1 VDLAPRRD
9 VQAPAD
15 PMNVLDAL
23 AESKIAAAI
32 ASGELSN
39 LPGEGRPLELDD
51 SPLVPEALRAAYR
64 ILRNAGF
71 VPPEVEACRERAN
84 LARMVASLDDEPA
97 RRRAA
102 LRLALIEARLEATGT
117 AAGATS
123 GYRGALLERLAR

>member
-1 VDLAPRRD
+1 
-9 VQAPAD
+9 
-15 PMNVLDAL
+15 MNVLDAL

-32 ASGELSN
+32 ASGELSD

-51 SPLVPEALRAAYR
+51 CPLVPEALRVAYR

-84 LARMVASLDDEPA
+84 LARMIASLDDEPA

>member
-1 VDLAPRRD
+1 GDLRGVDAEHPL
-9 VQAPAD
+9 
-15 PMNVLDAL
+15 AL
-23 AESKIAAAI
+23 AAAVE
-32 ASGELSN
+32 SGERSN
-39 LPGEGRPLELDD
+39 LPGEGRPLELDE
-51 SPLVPEALRAAYR
+51 SPLVTEALRAAYR

-71 VPPEVEACRERAN
+71 VPPEVEACRERAT

>member
-1 VDLAPRRD
+1 
-9 VQAPAD
+9 
-15 PMNVLDAL
+15 MNVLDAL

-71 VPPEVEACRERAN
+71 VPPEVEQRREAADLRRLIA
-84 LARMVASLDDEPA
+84 AATADPEK
-97 RRRAA
+97 RRALA
-102 LRLALIEARLEATGT
+102 KLALLEARLDARGGG
-117 AAGATS
+117 AARTS
-123 GYRGALLERLAR
+123 GYSTQLLSRLGRAG

>member
-1 VDLAPRRD
+1 
-9 VQAPAD
+9 
-15 PMNVLDAL
+15 MNVLDAL

-71 VPPEVEACRERAN
+71 VPPEVEAGRERAT

>member
-1 VDLAPRRD
+1 
-9 VQAPAD
+9 
-15 PMNVLDAL
+15 MNVLDAL